1 MSCVSCVPPYLTL
14 RGLIFFKSKYWVSCY
29 SLLQPQLFTR
39 KGNIKFSPSE
49 FLQPL
54 MLILLSRLFLLP
66 RTKDL
71 YYLIFIDF
79 FLSPTLLFF
88 MVCCWGEIK
97 PDLSQKCSYLFTRL
111 ISDVWSDFSKQR
123 LGWAGRPTETSKQVR
138 FLVMTPPPQP
148 GPAPE
153 EIILHSLQE
162 PIFHWYLI
170 WGITSVGWY

>member
-54 MLILLSRLFLLP
+54 MLILLSRLFFP

-97 PDLSQKCSYLFTRL
+97 ADLSQNCSYLFTRL
-111 ISDVWSDFSKQR
+111 ISAVWSDFSKQR
-123 LGWAGRPTETSKQVR
+123 LGCAGRPTETSKHVR
-138 FLVMTPPPQP
+138 FLVITPPPHP
-148 GPAPE
+148 VVPPPE
-153 EIILHSLQE
+153 EIIWHSLQE

>member
-1 MSCVSCVPPYLTL
+1 MCVMYATL
-14 RGLIFFKSKYWVSCY
+14 SDTQRINFFQEQVSCY
-29 SLLQPQLFTR
+29 SLLLLQLFTR
-39 KGNIKFSPSE
+39 EGNIKFSPSE

-54 MLILLSRLFLLP
+54 MLILLSRLFFP

-97 PDLSQKCSYLFTRL
+97 PDLSQNCSYLFTRL

-123 LGWAGRPTETSKQVR
+123 LGWAGRPTETSKHVR
-138 FLVMTPPPQP
+138 FLVMTPPPHLTP
-148 GPAPE
+148 GPE

-170 WGITSVGWY
+170 GGITSVGWY